1 MQRVSSAIS
10 EDIREE
16 QAAFQVRS
24 CVSQLFAL
32 EINHRAMPRV
42 AKMMQAVHFNDFQQA
57 SIASTM
63 TVPRRLQITG
73 NFYRINAVGN
83 QQLWGQIGR
92 FSKYNVCLHSI
103 RRADRLAMDLCQHS
117 QTLLTGFSTS
127 DRTSVHTPPSWVC
140 SNVPV
145 SLHMQKSIWRAVDKA
160 TTPLYLCER
169 KLDGRVWDEP
179 FSSPIVS
186 RLQGQCVSGSR

>member
-57 SIASTM
+57 LIASTM

-73 NFYRINAVGN
+73 NFYRINDVGN
-83 QQLWGQIGR
+83 QQL
-92 FSKYNVCLHSI
+92 
-103 RRADRLAMDLCQHS
+103 
-117 QTLLTGFSTS
+117 
-127 DRTSVHTPPSWVC
+127 
-140 SNVPV
+140 
-145 SLHMQKSIWRAVDKA
+145 
-160 TTPLYLCER
+160 
-169 KLDGRVWDEP
+169 
-179 FSSPIVS
+179 
-186 RLQGQCVSGSR
+186 